1 VIIDWQASKEDWID
15 RMRADVFARLV
26 ADTRFAGAK
35 AVVGLF
41 EDGVVRWRRGGSFR
55 SVINDANELGAAVA
69 ILNDMRPQD
78 RLLYEP
84 KLTQTSKSIDFC
96 VVWADGTRSWIDMKT
111 VAPQWKNDTAAWEQF
126 SRIASDF
133 PDSATLIV
141 DRDFCG
147 AALGNQFLK
156 ARWSLIQR
164 TIELEAKMALL
175 APAEKG
181 PVRLLVCN
189 EGAWHEDALEDFADF
204 YFSGRFRS
212 DDWAQNAI
220 ARYMAERN
228 LVFQRSLTGFCYLE
242 RRHDETSARRFTVDV
257 RGPRLFG
264 PMAA

>member
-15 RMRADVFARLV
+15 RMRADVVARLL

-35 AVVGLF
+35 AFVRGF
-41 EDGVVRWRRGGSFR
+41 ENSVTHWRKAGNFR
-55 SVINDANELGAAVA
+55 SVINDANELSAAAA
-69 ILNDMRPQD
+69 ILEDMRPQD

-84 KLTQTSKSIDFC
+84 KLAQTPKSIDFC
-96 VVWADGTRSWIDMKT
+96 VVWADGARSWIDMKT
-111 VAPQWKNDTAAWEQF
+111 VAPQWKDDAAAWEQF

-133 PDSATLIV
+133 PRSATLIV

-147 AALGNQFLK
+147 AALGTQFLK

-175 APAEKG
+175 TTAERG
-181 PVRLLVCN
+181 PVRLLLCN
-189 EGAWHEDALEDFADF
+189 EGAWHEDDLEDFADF
-204 YFSGRFRS
+204 YFSGHFRA

-220 ARYMAERN
+220 ARYMADRN
-228 LVFQRSLTGFCYLE
+228 YAFQRTLAGFCYLE
-242 RRHDETSARRFTVDV
+242 RQHDETLARRFAVDV

>member
-15 RMRADVFARLV
+15 RMRVDVVARLL

-35 AVVGLF
+35 AMVGRF
-41 EDGVVRWRRGGSFR
+41 EDCVARWHKGGNFR
-55 SVINDANELGAAVA
+55 SVINDGNELSAAAA
-69 ILNDMRPQD
+69 ILDDMRSQD

-84 KLTQTSKSIDFC
+84 KLVQTPKSIDFC
-96 VVWADGTRSWIDMKT
+96 VVWADGARSWIDMKT

-126 SRIASDF
+126 SRIANDF
-133 PDSATLIV
+133 PDNAALIV
-141 DRDFCG
+141 DRAFCG
-147 AALGNQFLK
+147 AALGTQFLK

-175 APAEKG
+175 TPAEKG

-189 EGAWHEDALEDFADF
+189 EGAWHEDDLEDFADL
-204 YFSGRFRS
+204 YFSGHFRA
-212 DDWAQNAI
+212 DDWAKNAV
-220 ARYMAERN
+220 ARYLAERN
-228 LVFQRSLTGFCYLE
+228 LTFQRSLAGFCYLE